1 MSSRRPALPRR
12 WDRGCPGRVM
22 RLARRPSGAV
32 ITCTAKRAP
41 CGGLC
46 DSLER
51 VAVQE
56 WTRPGGL
63 SMVQTWRDETFLSAS
78 LEPFWRPPGLPGFPL
93 TGGVCHTFPETAR
106 RRERAPCI
114 RCNPPRTGG
123 RRVAHGGEGCGPGA
137 RGRGRRRT
145 PWRRPRADTAR
156 PPGPMTRWWRRC
168 PPKRAPVKPGSWCLP
183 PTAGSTYGASA
194 PGRGA
199 VPRSR
204 GHRHLRP
211 VTGCARSPR
220 RNRCGSAPGPGGSPA
235 ARDCLS
241 GPAHGCRATAGT
253 RPALD
258 AS

>member
-1 MSSRRPALPRR
+1 MRP
-12 WDRGCPGRVM
+12 
-22 RLARRPSGAV
+22 ARRPSGAV

-78 LEPFWRPPGLPGFPL
+78 LEPFWRPPGLPGFSL
-93 TGGVCHTFPETAR
+93 TGGVCHTFSETGR

-114 RCNPPRTGG
+114 RCNPPRIGG
-123 RRVAHGGEGCGPGA
+123 RRIAHGGEACGPGA

-145 PWRRPRADTAR
+145 PMAPAARGHR
-156 PPGPMTRWWRRC
+156 PPTGADDAVVAAMP
-168 PPKRAPVKPGSWCLP
+168 AE
-183 PTAGSTYGASA
+183 AGSSEAGFVVPPADGGLHVGASA

-204 GHRHLRP
+204 GHRHRGCVREPARRRGTCLPHPGRADTARHLR
-211 VTGCARSPR
+211 GRGGNGRSARSR
-220 RNRCGSAPGPGGSPA
+220 
-235 ARDCLS
+235 
-241 GPAHGCRATAGT
+241 
-253 RPALD
+253 
-258 AS
+258 